1 MRDAP
6 PPILTPW
13 LHCLVLFSLSSV
25 VFTVILIW
33 IGHSV
38 FGDMRPLN
46 GLFVMG
52 VASFAVLVAVLV
64 AARCIMS
71 VARRILN

>member
-6 PPILTPW
+6 SPILTPW

-25 VFTVILIW
+25 AFTVILTW

-52 VASFAVLVAVLV
+52 VASFAVLVALLV
-64 AARCIMS
+64 AARCVMN
-71 VARRILN
+71 VVRRIPN